1 MQRPTYFFEH
11 HEGVFWCVEAGT
23 QSRTSLGRDEKIATR
38 KFQEIVAPVAIVGTV
53 EALLNWYLAE
63 IAPKKKPRTYKQN
76 QTESNFLL
84 KDTALTG
91 MLMREVRPHHVVTY
105 REKRGL
111 EAQTRANREIG
122 LLSAAFSKAVER
134 GWIDL
139 NPCFGVKKFPE
150 KKRDRYISDAEFQAV
165 YRACPKHIQRLL
177 ILMYTTAQRPADVI
191 ELGRR
196 NLTEIQSKGKRIQV
210 LRLRQNKTDAPVDIV
225 VSGRLKLL
233 VEECLKDPPH
243 VETFVY
249 TARTTRTIH
258 YEKMRKRF
266 TKIVERCGIK
276 NFHIYDI
283 RAKAATDMYA
293 NGVPLEKIQILLGH
307 TSVKTTEI
315 YIKARSFSL
324 AEPNEIDP
332 LRCLHIDQLHAKK

>member
-1 MQRPTYFFEH
+1 MQSLTYLFEH
-11 HEGVFWCVEAGT
+11 HDGVYWCVDRASDT
-23 QSRTSLGRDEKIATR
+23 RTLLGRDEKIATR
-38 KFQEIVAPVAIVGTV
+38 KFQEIVSPVATVGTV

-63 IAPKKKPRTYKQN
+63 VAPKKKPRTYKQN
-76 QTESNFLL
+76 QTEANFLL
-84 KDTALTG
+84 KDVALTS
-91 MLMREVRPHHVVTY
+91 LQMRELRPYHIVGY
-105 REKRGL
+105 RDKRGL
-111 EAQTRANREIG
+111 EAQTRANRELG

-134 GWIDL
+134 GWVDL

-150 KKRDRYISDAEFQAV
+150 RKRDRYISDAEFQTV
-165 YRACPKHIQRLL
+165 YRACPKYIQRLL

-191 ELGRR
+191 QLGRR
-196 NLTEIQSKGKRIQV
+196 NLMEIQSKGKRIQV

-233 VEECLKDPPH
+233 VEECQNDPPH

-249 TARTTRTIH
+249 TARTTTTIN

-283 RAKAATDMYA
+283 RAKAATDMYS
-293 NGVPLEKIQILLGH
+293 NGIPLEKIQVLLGH

-315 YIKARSFSL
+315 YIKARSFAL

-332 LRCLHIDQLHAKK
+332 LRGFR